1 MTTTITTE
9 AQHAAYLLELAA
21 ALIRNQPAT
30 IARLALILERRSC
43 SGALT
48 KAETLARAAIGV
60 ERELRMK

>member
-43 SGALT
+43 VGALA

-60 ERELRMK
+60 ERGETT